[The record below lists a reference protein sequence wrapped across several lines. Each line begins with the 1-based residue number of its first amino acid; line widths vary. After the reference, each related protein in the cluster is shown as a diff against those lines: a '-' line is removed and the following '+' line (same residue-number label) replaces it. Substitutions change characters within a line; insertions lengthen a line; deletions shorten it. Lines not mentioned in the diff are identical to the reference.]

1 MFKRIFGHIGNED
14 ITASLI
20 SSIVDKKIT
29 NVKLDTSTILEKDL
43 FDDKVGIL
51 DIRAKID
58 NKINC
63 NIEMQ
68 VVDKNNIEKRM
79 LFYWSKMYSS
89 NIKAGK
95 DYSTLEKTIVIL
107 ISDYELE
114 SLKKIPKYQTKW
126 QIREEKYHQI
136 ILTDVMEL
144 YIIELPK
151 FMKYKENSKERMN
164 SWLKFIENPEV
175 VKMDEH
181 VEINKAK
188 KELEKISNNA
198 HERYLAELREKYI
211 LDQKATD
218 SAGYVKGKKDGK
230 KEGLTEGLTKGKAE
244 AINLVAK
251 KLLEQGIAI
260 EVISQATGL
269 KKEEIEKL
277 QQ

>member
-1 MFKRIFGHIGNED
+1 
-14 ITASLI
+14 
-20 SSIVDKKIT
+20 
-29 NVKLDTSTILEKDL
+29 
-43 FDDKVGIL
+43 
-51 DIRAKID
+51 
-58 NKINC
+58 
-63 NIEMQ
+63 MQ
-68 VVDKNNIEKRM
+68 FNYM
-79 LFYWSKMYSS
+79 
-89 NIKAGK
+89 
-95 DYSTLEKTIVIL
+95 VIL
-107 ISDYELE
+107 YIFVSHH
-114 SLKKIPKYQTKW
+114 W
-126 QIREEKYHQI
+126 HNNIREEKYHQI

-151 FMKYKENSKERMN
+151 FMKYKENSKEHMN

-211 LDQKATD
+211 LDQKATE
-218 SAGYVKGKKDGK
+218 SVGYVKGKKDGK

>member
-1 MFKRIFGHIGNED
+1 
-14 ITASLI
+14 
-20 SSIVDKKIT
+20 
-29 NVKLDTSTILEKDL
+29 
-43 FDDKVGIL
+43 
-51 DIRAKID
+51 
-58 NKINC
+58 
-63 NIEMQ
+63 
-68 VVDKNNIEKRM
+68 
-79 LFYWSKMYSS
+79 
-89 NIKAGK
+89 
-95 DYSTLEKTIVIL
+95 
-107 ISDYELE
+107 
-114 SLKKIPKYQTKW
+114 
-126 QIREEKYHQI
+126 
-136 ILTDVMEL
+136 
-144 YIIELPK
+144 
-151 FMKYKENSKERMN
+151 
-164 SWLKFIENPEV
+164 
-175 VKMDEH
+175 MDEH

-211 LDQKATD
+211 LDQKATE

>member
-1 MFKRIFGHIGNED
+1 MD
-14 ITASLI
+14 I
-20 SSIVDKKIT
+20 K
-29 NVKLDTSTILEKDL
+29 
-43 FDDKVGIL
+43 
-51 DIRAKID
+51 AKID
-58 NKINC
+58 NTINC

-68 VVDKNNIEKRM
+68 VVDKNNIEKRI

-95 DYSTLEKTIVIL
+95 DYSALEKTIVIL

-136 ILTDVMEL
+136 ILTDVIEL

-151 FMKYKENSKERMN
+151 FIKYKENSKEHMN

-181 VEINKAK
+181 SEIKKAK

-211 LDQKATD
+211 LDQKATE
-218 SAGYVKGKKDGK
+218 SAGYVKGKRD
-230 KEGLTEGLTKGKAE
+230 GLTEGLAKGITKGKTE
-244 AINLVAK
+244 TINLVAK
-251 KLLEQGIAI
+251 KLLDQGIAI
-260 EVISQATGL
+260 EVISQVTGL
-269 KKEEIEKL
+269 TKEEIKKL
-277 QQ
+277 KQ

>member
-20 SSIVDKKIT
+20 SSIVEKKIT
-29 NVKLDTSTILEKDL
+29 NVELDNNTILEKDL

-58 NKINC
+58 SKINC

-68 VVDKNNIEKRM
+68 VVDKNNIEKRI

-89 NIKAGK
+89 SIKAGK

-114 SLKKIPKYQTKW
+114 SLKEIPKYQTKW
-126 QIREEKYHQI
+126 QIREKEYHQI

-151 FMKYKENSKERMN
+151 FIRYKENRKKEVN

-175 VKMDEH
+175 VKMDENL
-181 VEINKAK
+181 EIKKAQ
-188 KELEKISNNA
+188 KELEKISNDA

-211 LDQKATD
+211 LDQKATE
-218 SAGYVKGKKDGK
+218 SAGYDKGKKERNKRRNKRGNK
-230 KEGLTEGLTKGKAE
+230 TKYNCSCQK
-244 AINLVAK
+244 I
-251 KLLEQGIAI
+251 
-260 EVISQATGL
+260 ISSRNQNRSYKPSNGAN
-269 KKEEIEKL
+269 KRRNRKIIEKS
-277 QQ
+277 

>member
-29 NVKLDTSTILEKDL
+29 NVKLDNSTILEKDL

-211 LDQKATD
+211 LDQKATE

-244 AINLVAK
+244 ATNLVAK

-260 EVISQATGL
+260 EIISQATGL